1 MTAPRQYEARAGFD
15 LRLLRA
21 TVFTVA
27 CVVLSAAGHSLA
39 SGATVPVWSLAVGC
53 LALFC
58 VAVPLA
64 GRSRSLGGITALL
77 AVGQL
82 ALHALFGI
90 GQHGMT
96 MPHSRP
102 ETSLMTHAARLMSST
117 HAMGMMP
124 GGDRK
129 MLHGGGAGGT
139 GMGAGAGVGSG
150 MVADGGVAAGHG
162 MAAGAGVPGGTVDG
176 SAPLLH
182 ALPMLPSLPMLL
194 GHLLA
199 AVVAGWLL
207 RRGDLAVFRLVALSV
222 QGVAEAALVRA
233 LRAALVLVRALRS
246 GLPGVRTVGPRPW
259 RTPDTLPAPPRTVA
273 LQHTVIRRGPPPAA
287 CTLAA

>member
-39 SGATVPVWSLAVGC
+39 SGATVPAWSLAVGC

-58 VAVPLA
+58 VALPLA

-77 AVGQL
+77 AIGQL

-90 GQHGMT
+90 GQHDMT
-96 MPHSRP
+96 MPHSRS
-102 ETSLMTHAARLMSST
+102 ETSLMTHAARLMSGT

-124 GGDRK
+124 GSYRG
-129 MLHGGGAGGT
+129 MLRDAAGGAGGT
-139 GMGAGAGVGSG
+139 GAGAGVGVGSG
-150 MVADGGVAAGHG
+150 MATDGG
-162 MAAGAGVPGGTVDG
+162 MAAGTGAPGAAVDG
-176 SAPLLH
+176 SAPILH

-207 RRGDLAVFRLVALSV
+207 RRGDLAVFRLMALSA
-222 QGVAEAALVRA
+222 QGLAEAALVRA
-233 LRAALVLVRALRS
+233 LRAALALVRALRS
-246 GLPGVRTVGPRPW
+246 GLPDVRTSGPRPR
-259 RTPDTLPAPPRTVA
+259 RTPDTRAPLPRTVA

-287 CTLAA
+287 CALAA